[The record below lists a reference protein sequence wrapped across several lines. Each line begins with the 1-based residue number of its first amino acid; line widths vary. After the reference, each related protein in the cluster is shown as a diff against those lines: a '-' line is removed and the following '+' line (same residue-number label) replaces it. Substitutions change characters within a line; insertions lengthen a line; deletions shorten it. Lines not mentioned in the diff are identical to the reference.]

1 MQFQSYLEI
10 FDPRTLT
17 AEQPYS
23 PQGVL
28 FTYYPSEE
36 PESLHY
42 HNFLE
47 LGYCERGSGIFI
59 IDGEIIPFSEQCTTI
74 IYDGQVHIAKSI
86 SPEKS
91 LWHFLYIDLSKLFSG
106 TEQFDLG
113 LLKVRDHVN
122 FEFPNLIPR
131 ADDPEIYEICRAV
144 LNEAALAQTDHLAAM
159 RGLLYAL
166 LVTHGRYFRRK
177 ECSVTDRTSLMDELG
192 ELLNYISLHYME
204 DITIDDLTAQTHMS
218 KASLQ
223 RKMTAFTGLSPMQY
237 IHRIRL
243 NQAALMLQEK
253 KKSVAQIATEVGYN
267 SLSSFNR
274 KFLDYFGMSP
284 TKYKSRGTE

>member
-1 MQFQSYLEI
+1 
-10 FDPRTLT
+10 
-17 AEQPYS
+17 
-23 PQGVL
+23 
-28 FTYYPSEE
+28 
-36 PESLHY
+36 
-42 HNFLE
+42 
-47 LGYCERGSGIFI
+47 
-59 IDGEIIPFSEQCTTI
+59 
-74 IYDGQVHIAKSI
+74 
-86 SPEKS
+86 
-91 LWHFLYIDLSKLFSG
+91 
-106 TEQFDLG
+106 
-113 LLKVRDHVN
+113 
-122 FEFPNLIPR
+122 
-131 ADDPEIYEICRAV
+131 
-144 LNEAALAQTDHLAAM
+144 
-159 RGLLYAL
+159 
-166 LVTHGRYFRRK
+166 
-177 ECSVTDRTSLMDELG
+177 MDELG
-192 ELLNYISLHYME
+192 ELLNFISLHYME

>member
-1 MQFQSYLEI
+1 
-10 FDPRTLT
+10 
-17 AEQPYS
+17 
-23 PQGVL
+23 
-28 FTYYPSEE
+28 
-36 PESLHY
+36 
-42 HNFLE
+42 
-47 LGYCERGSGIFI
+47 
-59 IDGEIIPFSEQCTTI
+59 
-74 IYDGQVHIAKSI
+74 
-86 SPEKS
+86 
-91 LWHFLYIDLSKLFSG
+91 
-106 TEQFDLG
+106 
-113 LLKVRDHVN
+113 
-122 FEFPNLIPR
+122 
-131 ADDPEIYEICRAV
+131 
-144 LNEAALAQTDHLAAM
+144 M

-166 LVTHGRYFRRK
+166 LVKHGRYFRRK

>member
-10 FDPRTLT
+10 FDTRTLT

-91 LWHFLYIDLSKLFSG
+91 LWHF
-106 TEQFDLG
+106 
-113 LLKVRDHVN
+113 
-122 FEFPNLIPR
+122 
-131 ADDPEIYEICRAV
+131 PEIYEICRAV

-166 LVTHGRYFRRK
+166 LVKHGRYFHRK

-192 ELLNYISLHYME
+192 GLLNYISLHYME